1 MRRTL
6 PDYLNDRLDDLKA
19 ASSFPPPF
27 EVEEIVKYKMEMNGT
42 INDKQTREG
51 LMIEGGNGWE
61 LFRTLDL
68 YRHSFNVTTKKE
80 KEKKKK
86 KKKKKRGEEYKEEE
100 EGGNKIVLIDYDGV
114 LASEKTLVEV
124 FLNEV
129 VGLED
134 IPSRT
139 PRVNEKGTKHGLL
152 TAINI
157 KEFYAK
163 YGQVEERFA
172 GCHSVVSE
180 TVKVSLWLW
189 EKKIFFF
196 FFFFD

>member
-1 MRRTL
+1 M
-6 PDYLNDRLDDLKA
+6 
-19 ASSFPPPF
+19 
-27 EVEEIVKYKMEMNGT
+27 KYKMEMNET
-42 INDKQTREG
+42 IPEERTRR
-51 LMIEGGNGWE
+51 LIEGGNGWE

-86 KKKKKRGEEYKEEE
+86 KKKKEKKKREEEE
-100 EGGNKIVLIDYDGV
+100 EGGNKIVLIDFDGV
-114 LASEKTLVEV
+114 LASEKTLIEV

-134 IPSRT
+134 IH
-139 PRVNEKGTKHGLL
+139 PRNYHVNKKGGLL
-152 TAINI
+152 TAIFI

-163 YGQVEERFA
+163 YGLVGNRNMKC
-172 GCHSVVSE
+172 GSVVRE

-189 EKKIFFF
+189 EF